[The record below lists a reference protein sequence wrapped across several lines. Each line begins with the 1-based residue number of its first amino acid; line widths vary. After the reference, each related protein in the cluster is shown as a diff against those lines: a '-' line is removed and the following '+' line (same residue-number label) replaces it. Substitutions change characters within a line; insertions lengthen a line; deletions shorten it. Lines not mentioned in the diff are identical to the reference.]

1 MRLRFSVWGWGMVGW
16 RRWQQEH
23 RGQLRSGGTE
33 EQQGSQG
40 DSRVRVH
47 RRTAGVRGD
56 RGAAGVRGDR
66 GAAGVRGNKGQQG
79 SQGDSRGQGT
89 QRDSRGQGTQRD
101 SRGRRWHRTQRNKGK
116 TKYPTHPL
124 LLTKVYTLYSS
135 VLHVHLQ
142 LSRPKYDTIPDHTHC
157 YEQLSLFSYS
167 EPNLLPA
174 LYVIL

>member
-16 RRWQQEH
+16 RRWQREH

-56 RGAAGVRGDR
+56 RGAAGVRG
-66 GAAGVRGNKGQQG
+66 NKGQQG

-89 QRDSRGQGTQRD
+89 QRDSRGQ
-101 SRGRRWHRTQRNKGK
+101 RWHRTQRNKGK

-142 LSRPKYDTIPDHTHC
+142 LSRPKYDTIPDHTYC

-167 EPNLLPA
+167 EPPLLPA